1 MDVFNVVVFFCMVL
15 LIISYNSIVIH
26 NHTSK
31 ILLASEN
38 CTAEAFLC
46 SCICFIF
53 SLSFVVSWL
62 VSMFVF
68 VLVTI
73 LCL

>member
-1 MDVFNVVVFFCMVL
+1 MISVWTYLMFFYMVL

-26 NHTSK
+26 NYTSK
-31 ILLASEN
+31 VLLASEN

-53 SLSFVVSWL
+53 LFL
-62 VSMFVF
+62 
-68 VLVTI
+68 L
-73 LCL
+73 